1 MIKCIDEKDI
11 ALVMKQYDIKSHF
24 KDDRSVESVD
34 EDFLILLLIQIFLSK
49 KLNESILFCWLR
61 S

>member
-11 ALVMKQYDIKSHF
+11 ALVMKQYDIKSNF

-34 EDFLILLLIQIFLSK
+34 EEIVDRTFDPDFPIKQMHQ
-49 KLNESILFCWLR
+49 SILFCLFR